1 MAINDRKATCGFAWS
16 VPKRVTDTQS
26 GSFLMTSLNDSPDT
40 APPTSSSPPLSPP
53 MLSAKKRVTRTYGSK
68 RVEAPPSDES
78 PDADRSF
85 GTLVDGDISI
95 SLSPA
100 VHSSGLDNNVVS
112 SQDTKVDSDDDE
124 EKDGSPKR
132 PKYQWSW
139 MAKLKESDESDD
151 ETELTPA
158 PPVPRRSPDVGSFP
172 SPPASH
178 GRSSKSKGKY
188 PSVSPKKPQ
197 PFPLTT
203 TRSDS
208 RASARAS
215 VGPEASGSD
224 GDRSPSP
231 SPPKQKRRTS
241 CRVTDTFI
249 VEDSESEAP
258 RASSSKPRGGGLD
271 SADVDGNDRTS
282 LDPPKRK
289 RKTTTSRKPTAKVNL
304 YDIRSIDRY

>member
-1 MAINDRKATCGFAWS
+1 
-16 VPKRVTDTQS
+16 
-26 GSFLMTSLNDSPDT
+26 MTSLNDSPNT

-53 MLSAKKRVTRTYGSK
+53 MLSTKKRVTRTYGSK
-68 RVEAPPSDES
+68 RVEAPPSDETH
-78 PDADRSF
+78 DADRSF
-85 GTLVDGDISI
+85 GTLVDGDTSI

-100 VHSSGLDNNVVS
+100 VRSSGLDDNVVS

-124 EKDGSPKR
+124 EKDGSPKQQ
-132 PKYQWSW
+132 KHQWPW
-139 MAKLKESDESDD
+139 MALLKEPVESDD
-151 ETELTPA
+151 EAELAPV

-178 GRSSKSKGKY
+178 GRSAGSKGKY

-197 PFPLTT
+197 PFPLKT

-208 RASARAS
+208 RASTRVS

-224 GDRSPSP
+224 RDRSSSP
-231 SPPKQKRRTS
+231 PLPKQKRRTS
-241 CRVTDTFI
+241 RRTTDTVI
-249 VEDSESEAP
+249 VNDSESEAP
-258 RASSSKPRGGGLD
+258 RASSSKSRGGGLD
-271 SADVDGNDRTS
+271 SAGVDGNDRTS

-304 YDIRSIDRY
+304 YDIRSIGPY